1 MSYKLNM
8 NLELFLRTH
17 ITEEQA
23 EILLNECINEI
34 TDLFITKQQI
44 VGLRNNDSTVEE
56 IIVDDS
62 LWGNESVEYK
72 PYDPFEEEE

>member
-1 MSYKLNM
+1 MSYKLSL

-23 EILLNECINEI
+23 EVLLGECINEI

-44 VGLRNNDSTVEE
+44 VGLRNNDSTVE
-56 IIVDDS
+56 
-62 LWGNESVEYK
+62 
-72 PYDPFEEEE
+72 